1 MPSFTAQ
8 VPNLQQI
15 GPIVEVQITIGPII
29 REILVGKGEPVPAP
43 VTVLAMIDTG
53 ATKTV
58 ISKSIAAG
66 LNLKPVGTS
75 RIDTSSDRNVACY
88 NYLVSLVFP
97 NNVVIKETVVVG
109 APLLGQHIS
118 CLIGRDVL
126 AGAVF
131 IYTGYANSFTLS
143 F

>member
-1 MPSFTAQ
+1 MPSFTAR
-8 VPNLQQI
+8 VPNLQI
-15 GPIVEVQITIGPII
+15 GPVVEVQITIGPIV
-29 REILVGKGEPVPAP
+29 REILLGKGQPVPEPVTA
-43 VTVLAMIDTG
+43 LAMIDTG

-58 ISKSIAAG
+58 IGKSIAAG

-75 RIDTSSDRNVACY
+75 RIDTSSERGVACY

-97 NNVVIKETVVVG
+97 DDLVIKEMVVIG

-131 IYTGYANSFTLS
+131 IYTGHANSFTLS